1 MSEPLPFLN
10 REKFNRRWTQM
21 DVNFEECTI
30 HAPSLSRLISKS
42 LNPRFYLFHLRP
54 SASICGSFIFSL
66 SLLSCTEEKEIP
78 TFRVADA
85 EVEIASAPPETKE
98 PRPLRWVA
106 PETWEEETPG
116 QFQAALYRIAPG
128 ITAAVSRFP
137 GDAGGTAAN
146 VNRWREQV
154 GLESSPET
162 GGEAIALAESDSQ
175 ARWFELKG
183 ADRSILAAIIPV
195 DGETWFFKL
204 DSPTIALETARP
216 GFMDFLKSIEIG
228 SYAAAEMPSIDL
240 RPPAGWEKQKPAPP
254 RFATYRIPATS
265 SDGIDGDVS
274 VVPLPGEGG
283 TNLEN
288 VNLWRAQL
296 RLPPLE
302 KDDDPAL
309 GETTPS
315 PAGAITLVH
324 ITSAEPLFSG
334 ERHAAISA
342 AILRTGET
350 TWFIK
355 LTGEADMVAAQ
366 RARFVDFVRTAAVR

>member
-1 MSEPLPFLN
+1 MKP
-10 REKFNRRWTQM
+10 
-21 DVNFEECTI
+21 
-30 HAPSLSRLISKS
+30 A
-42 LNPRFYLFHLRP
+42 YLVLTL
-54 SASICGSFIFSL
+54 A
-66 SLLSCTEEKEIP
+66 LLSCTEEKEIP
-78 TFRVADA
+78 TFRIADA
-85 EVEIASAPPETKE
+85 ETEATPAPPENKQ

-116 QFQAALYRIAPG
+116 QFQVALYRIAPG

-146 VNRWREQV
+146 VNRWRQQV
-154 GLESSPET
+154 GLEPSPDT
-162 GGEAIALAESDSQ
+162 GGEAIALAESDGQ

-183 ADRSILAAIIPV
+183 AERSILAAIIPV

-228 SYAAAEMPSIDL
+228 SAAAAEMPAIDL
-240 RPPAGWEKQKPAPP
+240 RPPAGWEKQEPAPP
-254 RFATYRIPATS
+254 RFATYRIPATG

-283 TNLEN
+283 SNLEN
-288 VNLWRAQL
+288 INLWRAQL
-296 RLPPLE
+296 RLPPVE
-302 KDDDPAL
+302 KADDPAL

-315 PAGAITLVH
+315 PNGPITLVH
-324 ITSAEPLFSG
+324 MTSAEPLFSG
-334 ERHAAISA
+334 DRHAAISA

-350 TWFIK
+350 TWFFK
-355 LTGEADMVAAQ
+355 LTGEAKMVAAQ
-366 RARFVDFVRTAAVR
+366 RARFVDFVRTARTR